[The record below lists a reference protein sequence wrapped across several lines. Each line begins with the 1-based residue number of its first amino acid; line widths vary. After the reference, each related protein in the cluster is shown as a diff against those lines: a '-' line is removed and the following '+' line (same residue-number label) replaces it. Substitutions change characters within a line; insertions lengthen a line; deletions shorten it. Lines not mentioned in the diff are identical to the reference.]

1 MCFVV
6 LLDGTL
12 LQDRRRDADDG
23 EGRRRERRRRRRIRV
38 RSEGTVVEC
47 RR

>member
-12 LQDRRRDADDG
+12 LQDRRREDDDDG
-23 EGRRRERRRRRRIRV
+23 ERRRRRRIRV

>member
-12 LQDRRRDADDG
+12 LQDRRREADDG
-23 EGRRRERRRRRRIRV
+23 ERRRRSRL

>member
-12 LQDRRRDADDG
+12 LQDRRREADDG
-23 EGRRRERRRRRRIRV
+23 ERGRRRRRSRL

>member
-1 MCFVV
+1 MWFVV
-6 LLDGTL
+6 LLYGTL
-12 LQDRRRDADDG
+12 LQDRRREADDG
-23 EGRRRERRRRRRIRV
+23 ERRRRRIRV

>member
-12 LQDRRRDADDG
+12 LQDKRRDADDG
-23 EGRRRERRRRRRIRV
+23 ERRGRRRSRL

>member
-1 MCFVV
+1 MWFVV

-12 LQDRRRDADDG
+12 LQDRRREDDDDG
-23 EGRRRERRRRRRIRV
+23 ERRRRRRIRV

>member
-1 MCFVV
+1 MWFVV

-12 LQDRRRDADDG
+12 LQDRRREADDG
-23 EGRRRERRRRRRIRV
+23 ERGRRSRSRL
-38 RSEGTVVEC
+38 RSEGIVVEC

>member
-12 LQDRRRDADDG
+12 LQDRRREDDDDG
-23 EGRRRERRRRRRIRV
+23 ERRRRRSRL
-38 RSEGTVVEC
+38 RSEGIVVEC

>member
-1 MCFVV
+1 MWFVV

-12 LQDRRRDADDG
+12 LQDRRREDDDDG
-23 EGRRRERRRRRRIRV
+23 ERRRRRIRL

>member
-1 MCFVV
+1 MWFVV

-12 LQDRRRDADDG
+12 LQDRRREDDDDG
-23 EGRRRERRRRRRIRV
+23 ERRRRRSRL